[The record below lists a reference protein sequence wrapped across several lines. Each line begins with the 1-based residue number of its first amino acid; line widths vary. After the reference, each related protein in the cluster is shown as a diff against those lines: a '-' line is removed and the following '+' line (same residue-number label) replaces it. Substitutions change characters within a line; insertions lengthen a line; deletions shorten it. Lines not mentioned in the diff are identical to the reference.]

1 MSASNTSLGRNK
13 TRKYTLADDAGYFTS
28 VTPSAEQRS
37 RGIVWVKKI
46 TRFILPFSNFTPL
59 K

>member
-37 RGIVWVKKI
+37 RGIVWVK
-46 TRFILPFSNFTPL
+46 RLHVLFCLFSNFYS
-59 K
+59 